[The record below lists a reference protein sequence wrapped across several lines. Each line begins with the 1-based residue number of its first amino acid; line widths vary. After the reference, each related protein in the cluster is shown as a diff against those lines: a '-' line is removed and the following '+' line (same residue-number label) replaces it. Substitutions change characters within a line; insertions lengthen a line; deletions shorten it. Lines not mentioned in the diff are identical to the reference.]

1 MKYLKCAGRVER
13 YLTKNGI
20 RYMAGISHSQLSVW
34 DRIRDHVLEE
44 NSMGEERLYSCE
56 EGTVMWLKGIE
67 NIESITS

>member
-1 MKYLKCAGRVER
+1 MKTKCDYIYE
-13 YLTKNGI
+13 KI
-20 RYMAGISHSQLSVW
+20 EKIC
-34 DRIRDHVLEE
+34 RIRDHVLEE

>member
-34 DRIRDHVLEE
+34 DIFVQSNET
-44 NSMGEERLYSCE
+44 ER
-56 EGTVMWLKGIE
+56 M
-67 NIESITS
+67 